1 MRTGSWKAQ
10 ATIRYLATHVGSLLS
25 WCASHRN
32 WSSSH
37 SGHSEEC
44 SSAKSAQSTLPWLEA
59 LLDLPWSGLGFG
71 FYRDQ
76 FPKRSQYISECPQKL
91 PSQMSWGLRN
101 LVEARQE
108 PQSSPSSL
116 PSPQSSSPLQNRSLH
131 NVHYNT
137 YIWSMLWPWEAE
149 IGASAFAKARRAGAP
164 GWRREG
170 RKLEIDVQW
179 YKVKLENLEENSPIL
194 ASGLQG
200 IVLLVFSTPT
210 ME

>member
-1 MRTGSWKAQ
+1 MKIACGEVGRQQELVLLDQTLGGESHTAAGLTRRLIMALHSDQEFKLNKSTKRVDAIPPRQFPPRSLLCHHRCGIWRWNMRTGSWKAQ

-76 FPKRSQYISECPQKL
+76 FPKRSQY
-91 PSQMSWGLRN
+91 
-101 LVEARQE
+101 
-108 PQSSPSSL
+108 
-116 PSPQSSSPLQNRSLH
+116 
-131 NVHYNT
+131 T
-137 YIWSMLWPWEAE
+137 
-149 IGASAFAKARRAGAP
+149 
-164 GWRREG
+164 GW
-170 RKLEIDVQW
+170 
-179 YKVKLENLEENSPIL
+179 
-194 ASGLQG
+194 
-200 IVLLVFSTPT
+200 FF
-210 ME
+210 